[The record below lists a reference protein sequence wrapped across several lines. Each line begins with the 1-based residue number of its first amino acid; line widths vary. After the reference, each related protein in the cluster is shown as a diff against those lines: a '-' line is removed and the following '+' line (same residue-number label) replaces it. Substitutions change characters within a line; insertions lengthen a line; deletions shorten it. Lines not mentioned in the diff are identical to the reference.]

1 MNNQCS
7 ISNSYTLV
15 FMRNEKR
22 NIVIGIILGLILL
35 IISGLLDEITNEV
48 YSSVGELITYK
59 WLINIILILI
69 LCIILIIY
77 HYRNSAKR
85 EIKEILESQK
95 VLTDSTIPKEE
106 EELDPK
112 EIEETYKYIL
122 ENLSK
127 DEKELLREFMDN
139 DTKTRSFSLRDGVAM
154 GLKSY
159 NVLYISSNYTRGLK
173 LMFPFNIQPWAW
185 EMLKKNP
192 KYLK

>member
-1 MNNQCS
+1 
-7 ISNSYTLV
+7 
-15 FMRNEKR
+15 
-22 NIVIGIILGLILL
+22 L
-35 IISGLLDEITNEV
+35 IISGLPDDITNEV
-48 YSSVGELITYK
+48 YSSVGKLITYK

-69 LCIILIIY
+69 LGIILIIY

-122 ENLSK
+122 KNLSK

-139 DTKTRSFSLRDGVAM
+139 DTKTRSFSLRNGVAM

-159 NVLYISSNYTRGLK
+159 NVLYISSNITRGLK
-173 LMFPFNIQPWAW
+173 LMVPFNIQPWAW
-185 EMLKKNP
+185 EMLKENP

>member
-7 ISNSYTLV
+7 ISNSYTLG